1 MSTLPPFPP
10 AWWSQLA
17 GQHQRTHAHLT
28 LPKPASRGRKYQHV
42 VLSPSI
48 SQNRKNSW
56 HLQRT
61 AIILWISQR
70 CHRLSPGNH
79 MTRWPAV
86 SSCVKRKGLVC
97 QTLYWSVRGKE
108 KQGIEEK
115 RERKRMRE
123 EREGKFKDWEQ
134 KAGLLEVPPC
144 LPYMANWIGKLN
156 CPNPNQKQWLHFQ
169 IIVSAVSLTSCIAVC
184 LFFFLPF
191 WPQLF

>member
-61 AIILWISQR
+61 AVILWISQR
-70 CHRLSPGNH
+70 CHQLSPGNH

-115 RERKRMRE
+115 KRKEKDERRERRE
-123 EREGKFKDWEQ
+123 IQRLGTESWLVRG
-134 KAGLLEVPPC
+134 ASMSALH
-144 LPYMANWIGKLN
+144 GKLN
-156 CPNPNQKQWLHFQ
+156 WETELSK
-169 IIVSAVSLTSCIAVC
+169 SKSKAMIAFPDYSFGC
-184 LFFFLPF
+184 FFN
-191 WPQLF
+191 